1 MRRRIVMNA
10 RGRIAVAGA
19 TGRLG
24 RHIVDVLEERGHEVV
39 PMSRS
44 LGIDVVTGE
53 GLAEALA
60 GVQTV
65 IDAASHPTP
74 EQGPA
79 TDFFLASSWNLH
91 QLGAQAGVQRL
102 VVVSIIGVDRF
113 SAGFLAAK
121 KVHEQAVLEGPIPI
135 RILRAAQFHEFVEP
149 LVSWTRRENGV
160 RYVPNMQTQLVA
172 ARTVAEALVDIAT
185 DEEAATAGTSAPPF
199 PEIAGPRTET
209 LVDVARL
216 LAARRGDPVRIEG
229 VTDPADPD
237 HDAYENGGLLP
248 GPDAT
253 LAGPTYEQWLES
265 EAPK

>member
-1 MRRRIVMNA
+1 MNA
-10 RGRIAVAGA
+10 RTRIAVAGA

-24 RHIVDVLEERGHEVV
+24 RHIVDVAGERGHEVV

-44 LGIDVVTGE
+44 HGVDVVTGE

-60 GVQTV
+60 GVGTV

-79 TDFFLASSWNLH
+79 TDFFVASSRNLH
-91 QLGAQAGVQRL
+91 QLGARAGVQRL
-102 VVVSIIGVDRF
+102 VVVSIIGIDRF

-121 KVHEQAVLEGPIPI
+121 KAHEQVVLEGPIPV

-149 LVSWTRRENGV
+149 LVSWARRENGV
-160 RYVPNMQTQLVA
+160 RYVPKMRTQLVA
-172 ARTVAEALVDIAT
+172 ARTVAEALVDMAT
-185 DEEAATAGTSAPPF
+185 DTVASAEGTSRAPF
-199 PEIAGPRTET
+199 PEIAGPRAET
-209 LVDVARL
+209 LVDVATL

-237 HDAYENGGLLP
+237 HDAYEHGGLLP
-248 GPDAT
+248 GPDAM
-253 LAGPTYEQWLES
+253 LAGPTYAEWLES
-265 EAPK
+265 EAPN